1 MRARV
6 LARLAEAGLYTGD
19 LAGAADA
26 SRAAL
31 AAARDCGDPGALVA
45 ALRAR
50 HTVCG
55 GPDGGPERAELAS
68 RLLDIS
74 REANDP
80 VTQALAQSWRVDL
93 CFARGDLD
101 GVAAQLQAVAWS
113 HGRFAGPLERWYL
126 LPYQGALAQAQGRF
140 DEARRAG
147 RRARRQER
155 PSRADRT

>member
-19 LAGAADA
+19 LASAADA

-55 GPDGGPERAELAS
+55 GPDGAS
-68 RLLDIS
+68 S
-74 REANDP
+74 AP
-80 VTQALAQSWRVDL
+80 SWPPGCSTSV
-93 CFARGDLD
+93 
-101 GVAAQLQAVAWS
+101 
-113 HGRFAGPLERWYL
+113 
-126 LPYQGALAQAQGRF
+126 
-140 DEARRAG
+140 G
-147 RRARRQER
+147 RRTTRRR
-155 PSRADRT
+155 RR